1 MKKTFLTLLLAIASV
16 PAVFAQA
23 APGGATSSK
32 DYTGGKSSD
41 SGNTGF
47 GVKGGYN
54 LNGLRGDDIS
64 GINRNSH
71 SDFHAGVYSQ
81 FGFNDFSSVQ
91 VELLYSRLGFAAN
104 TGTNGA
110 RQTYRNT
117 YIQLPIMYVG
127 NFTENLS
134 FHVGP
139 QASLLINATKE
150 SESLALAENGFNSFD
165 FGGVGGLEARIGPA
179 RIGARYNLSL
189 GKLFED
195 NIPTGKSINPAF
207 GNAKIYNNLL
217 QVHVGIGFTQ

>member
-1 MKKTFLTLLLAIASV
+1 MKKTFLVILLAIASA

-23 APGGATSSK
+23 APGGSTSSK
-32 DYTGGKSSD
+32 DYTGGRTSE

-47 GVKGGYN
+47 GIKGGYN
-54 LNGLRGDDIS
+54 LNGLRGKDIS

-71 SDFHAGVYSQ
+71 SDFHAGVYGQ
-81 FGFNDFSSVQ
+81 LGFNDFSSLQ

-104 TGTNGA
+104 TGANQNQ
-110 RQTYRNT
+110 QTYRTT
-117 YIQLPIMYVG
+117 YLQLPIMYVG

-134 FHVGP
+134 FHIGP

-150 SESLALAENGFNSFD
+150 GESLGLAENGFNTFD

-195 NIPTGKSINPAF
+195 KIPAGKAIDSRF
-207 GNAKIYNNLL
+207 GDAKIYNNLL
-217 QVHVGIGFTQ
+217 QVYVGIGLTQ